1 MFEVG
6 LLHYMALSGL
16 LFVMGLIGIVLAR
29 KNLIALLMCV
39 ELVLLSVNTL
49 FISIG
54 HAWGDLTGQVMVLF
68 ILAVAAA
75 ETGIGLAIFALIYR
89 ASDQVDL
96 EKLDLLKG

>member
-75 ETGIGLAIFALIYR
+75 ETGIGLAIFVLIYR

>member
-54 HAWGDLTGQVMVLF
+54 HAWG
-68 ILAVAAA
+68 I
-75 ETGIGLAIFALIYR
+75 
-89 ASDQVDL
+89 
-96 EKLDLLKG
+96 

>member
-54 HAWGDLTGQVMVLF
+54 HAWG
-68 ILAVAAA
+68 
-75 ETGIGLAIFALIYR
+75 GI
-89 ASDQVDL
+89 
-96 EKLDLLKG
+96 

>member
-1 MFEVG
+1 MFEIG
-6 LLHYMALSGL
+6 LLHYMVLSGM
-16 LFVMGLIGIVLAR
+16 LFAMGLIGIVISR
-29 KNLIALLMCV
+29 KNLIALLMCI

-68 ILAVAAA
+68 VMAVAAA
-75 ETGIGLAIFALIYR
+75 ETAIGLAIFVLIYR
-89 ASDQVDL
+89 KSDQVDL